1 VVPEEGLDRMSSS
14 KRAIKVVA
22 IGAGSS
28 SFGRG
33 IVVDAMRSKEMNQI
47 DCTLSLVDVN
57 AKSLNRMVSLAD
69 RVRERLGARIRVEG
83 ATDRHKALPG
93 ADFVI
98 TSVAI
103 KRMALWEQDYRVPRS
118 YGFEQALGENGGPG
132 GIFHALRN
140 FELTIPICK
149 DIESL
154 CPNAL
159 LLNYTNPESRIVMA
173 INNLTKV
180 RVAGLCHGVKMAHD
194 AASEVLGRPVQKL
207 RIVTGGLNHFFWVL
221 RINDAD
227 TGEDLYPELRR
238 RIIEGRPVPL
248 QPLVRKLVEIF
259 GYLTIPSDDHVGE
272 YLPFATEFTG
282 SKWPYG
288 LESRHVPRE
297 EEIEPNWL
305 DPYASGE
312 KQLDDRILAPSGEL
326 AIPII
331 LDVALDRK
339 RWEPSVN
346 VLNDGLYVDNL
357 PRDAVVEVPAMVDAK
372 GIHPEHV
379 GAVPEPL
386 AAFNRLEISIQRA
399 VVEAYRA
406 RSKRLLLQALLLCPQ
421 VTCVT
426 DAEKLMDDMLN
437 LQREYLPEFHE

>member
-1 VVPEEGLDRMSSS
+1 MSSF
-14 KRAIKVVA
+14 KKTVKIVA

-28 SFGRG
+28 SFGRS
-33 IVVDAMRSKEMNQI
+33 IIVDAMHSKEMNKI
-47 DCTLSLVDVN
+47 DCTLALVDVN
-57 AKSLNRMVSLAD
+57 AKALDRMMSLAN
-69 RVRERLGARIRVEG
+69 RVREHLGSRIRVEG
-83 ATDRHKALPG
+83 TTERRKALPN

-103 KRMALWEQDYRVPRS
+103 KRMSLWEQDFRVPLS
-118 YGFEQALGENGGPG
+118 YGFKQALGENGGPG

-140 FELTIPICK
+140 FELTIPICR

-154 CPNAL
+154 CPGAL

-173 INNLTKV
+173 INSLTKV
-180 RVAGLCHGVKMAHD
+180 RVAGLCHGVNMARD
-194 AASEVLGRPVQKL
+194 AASQVLERPIGKL
-207 RIVTGGLNHFFWVL
+207 KIITGGLNHFFWVL
-221 RINDAD
+221 RVNDAD

-238 RIIEGRPVPL
+238 RIIKNKPVPL
-248 QPLVRKLVEIF
+248 QPFVRKLVEIF

-272 YLPFATEFTG
+272 YLQFASEFTG

-288 LESRHVPRE
+288 LESRRVPRE
-297 EEIEPNWL
+297 EDTKANWL

-312 KQLDDRILAPSGEL
+312 KQLDEKVLAPSGEL

-331 LDVALDRK
+331 LDVALDRR

-346 VLNDGLYVDNL
+346 VLNDELYVDNL
-357 PRDAVVEVPAMVDAK
+357 PRDAVVEIPAMVDTK

-379 GAVPEPL
+379 GPVPEPL
-386 AAFNRLEISIQRA
+386 AAFNRLEISIQKA
-399 VVEAYRA
+399 VVEAYRT
-406 RSKRLLLQALLLCPQ
+406 RSRRLLLQALLLCPQ
-421 VTCVT
+421 VTSVT
-426 DAEKLMDDMLN
+426 DAEKLMDDMLD

>member
-1 VVPEEGLDRMSSS
+1 MTSA
-14 KRAIKVVA
+14 KKAIKIVA

-33 IVVDAMRSKEMNQI
+33 IIVDSMRSKEMNQI

-57 AKSLNRMVSLAD
+57 AKALNRMMSLAN
-69 RVRERLGARIRVEG
+69 RVRDHLSSRIRVEG
-83 ATDRHKALPG
+83 NTDRRKALSG
-93 ADFVI
+93 ADFII

-103 KRMALWEQDYRVPRS
+103 KRMSLWEQDFRVPRS
-118 YGFEQALGENGGPG
+118 YGFNQALGENGGPG

-140 FELTIPICK
+140 FELTIPICR

-154 CPNAL
+154 CPGAL

-180 RVAGLCHGVKMAHD
+180 RVAGLCHGVNMARD
-194 AASEVLGRPVQKL
+194 AASKVLERPIEKL
-207 RIVTGGLNHFFWVL
+207 KIITGGLNHFFWVL
-221 RINDAD
+221 RVNDAD

-238 RIIEGRPVPL
+238 RIIESRPVPL

-272 YLPFATEFTG
+272 YLQFASEFTG

-288 LESRHVPRE
+288 LESRRLPRE
-297 EEIEPNWL
+297 EGIESNWL

-312 KQLDDRILAPSGEL
+312 KQLDDEVLEPSGEL

-331 LDVALDRK
+331 LDVVLDRK

-357 PRDAVVEVPAMVDAK
+357 PRDSVVEVPAIVDAK

-379 GAVPEPL
+379 GPVPEPL
-386 AAFNRLEISIQRA
+386 AAFNRLEISIQKA
-399 VVEAYRA
+399 IVEAYRT

-421 VTCVT
+421 VTSVT
-426 DAEKLMDDMLN
+426 DAEKLMDDMLD
-437 LQREYLPEFHE
+437 LQGEYLPKFHD